1 MAETNEEL
9 EHKRR
14 IEAMRRTFGSEFV
27 RLFDDE
33 KIVEIMLNPD
43 SQILVEKHGSGITKF
58 GIMQPAN
65 ARNILNLVASW
76 LGVITDS
83 DNPVVEGALPQEFGR
98 ARFEGLLPPLVDNP
112 AFAIRLRARSVFT
125 LDDYVVKNIMSENQA
140 NVIKNSVKNRKNI
153 LVSGGTGSGK
163 TTLLNAVL
171 QEISE
176 QSSLDSRVIIIED
189 TNELQCKAE
198 NSVQMLTSKSVN
210 MIQLLKATMRL
221 RPDRIV
227 VGEVR
232 DGAALALLKAWNTGH
247 PGGCATVHANNP
259 QAALV
264 RLDNLC
270 QEAGVPSQKIL
281 IDEAVD
287 LVLQIE
293 RAPES
298 TAGRRIS
305 EIFDVKNQTRVE

>member
-1 MAETNEEL
+1 MQTAEAISHERL
-9 EHKRR
+9 
-14 IEAMRRTFGSEFV
+14 IETMRRTFGDEFNA
-27 RLFDDE
+27 LFDDE
-33 KIVEIMLNPD
+33 KVVEIMLNPD
-43 SQILVEKHGSGITKF
+43 CQILVEKHGAGITRF
-58 GIMQPAN
+58 GNLAPSDS
-65 ARNILNLVASW
+65 RNIMNLVASW
-76 LGVITDS
+76 LGVITDA
-83 DNPVVEGALPQEFGR
+83 DNPVVEGALPLEFGR

-112 AFAIRLRARSVFT
+112 SFAIRLRARSVFT
-125 LDDYVVKNIMSENQA
+125 LDDYVSKNIMSQNQA
-140 NVIKNSVKNRKNI
+140 NTIKNSVKNRKNI

-171 QEISE
+171 HEISE

-198 NSVQMLTSKSVN
+198 NSVQMLTSKNVN
-210 MIQLLKATMRL
+210 MTLLLKATMRL

-293 RAPES
+293 RAPE
-298 TAGRRIS
+298 TAAGRRIS
-305 EIFDVKNQTRVE
+305 EIFDVKNQIRVE